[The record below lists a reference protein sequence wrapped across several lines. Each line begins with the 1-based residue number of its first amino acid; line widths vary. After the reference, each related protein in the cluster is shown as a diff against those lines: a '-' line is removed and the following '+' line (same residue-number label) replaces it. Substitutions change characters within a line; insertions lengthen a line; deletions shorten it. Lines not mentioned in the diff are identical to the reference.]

1 MYLIDNSPIGL
12 WYFHI
17 KPSPSF
23 DLSVS
28 RLISQVYG
36 WKIKNTSINYLGG
49 ERVVR
54 KIATKEDRIAYD
66 IINMLSSSGMTFK
79 QANDAL
85 QTVNLIM
92 QESSMNFRD
101 NADAKEV
108 LETPNRYRTWLEA
121 GLN

>member
-1 MYLIDNSPIGL
+1 MG
-12 WYFHI
+12 
-17 KPSPSF
+17 
-23 DLSVS
+23 
-28 RLISQVYG
+28 
-36 WKIKNTSINYLGG
+36 KN
-49 ERVVR
+49 
-54 KIATKEDRIAYD
+54 ATKEDRKEDRIAYD

-121 GLN
+121 RLKGED

>member
-1 MYLIDNSPIGL
+1 MG
-12 WYFHI
+12 
-17 KPSPSF
+17 
-23 DLSVS
+23 
-28 RLISQVYG
+28 
-36 WKIKNTSINYLGG
+36 KN
-49 ERVVR
+49 
-54 KIATKEDRIAYD
+54 ATKEDRIAYD

-121 GLN
+121 RLKGED